1 MKVWSHEA
9 RTMNAWGRP
18 AMMPKVMPARR
29 SSKGFEVAD
38 SERRQQAATK
48 GRKASH

>member
-1 MKVWSHEA
+1 
-9 RTMNAWGRP
+9 
-18 AMMPKVMPARR
+18 MMPKVMPARR